1 MLEELITTAR
11 RVYCLY
17 RVSTLGQVE
26 KDDIPM
32 QKEACR
38 EFVRQ
43 HPGWEI
49 VREFSEK
56 GVSRFKVSAKD
67 RDAIQEIQWD
77 ALQNKFDILLVFM
90 FDRLGR
96 REDETPF
103 VVEWFVKNGIEVWS
117 AKEGQQRFDTH
128 VDKLLN
134 YIRYWQ
140 ASGESIKTS
149 VRTKTRMEQLTK
161 EGCFTGG
168 VVPFGYR
175 LEHKG
180 RTNKRNQDVGDLVID
195 PDEAEIVKLIFQKY
209 LYEGYGAQRLCR
221 YLTEQGIKNKKG
233 RNIPTTSIN
242 RIIKNPI
249 YTGVIR
255 NGDSQSDVLTDL
267 QIIDEETFE
276 KAQRMMEK
284 RVTHH
289 SDVPLNTKG
298 QSLLVG
304 NIYCGHCGGRLTLTT
319 SGRKR
324 ARKDGTVIRETRA
337 RYQCHYNIRHPGEC
351 NGQSGYGVE
360 KLDKLVDQIIRI
372 QLGRIQ
378 NAPSQ
383 ELIAKQ
389 QAQEVELV
397 KSRLNLLNEQY
408 RQKQREYQ
416 DLRAETIKVIQG
428 TSRLNVDLLNSLVAE
443 ASEQIKQ
450 LSWQIQTATAELEE
464 TVQSASQVLREYDQL
479 MGWAEMYDNCTF
491 EAKKMIVAQFVKEV
505 HVRRDYE
512 IDIEFNVSFEEFQAL
527 YLDKEPEEIRGRLE
541 ISVGFTDKEKED
553 MLAQGYVCETS
564 PLGNV
569 YYLPD
574 GVTVNGD
581 ISINYMEYP
590 WITCFEVS
598 GLAVSRS

>member
-1 MLEELITTAR
+1 
-11 RVYCLY
+11 
-17 RVSTLGQVE
+17 
-26 KDDIPM
+26 
-32 QKEACR
+32 
-38 EFVRQ
+38 
-43 HPGWEI
+43 
-49 VREFSEK
+49 
-56 GVSRFKVSAKD
+56 
-67 RDAIQEIQWD
+67 
-77 ALQNKFDILLVFM
+77 M

-149 VRTKTRMEQLTK
+149 VRTKTRMEQMTQ
-161 EGCFTGG
+161 EGHFTGG
-168 VVPFGYR
+168 GVPFGYR

-180 RTNKRNQDVGDLVID
+180 RTNKQNQDVGDLVVD

-209 LYEGYGAQRLCR
+209 LCEGYGAQRLCR
-221 YLTEQGIKNKKG
+221 YLAEQGITNRKG

-324 ARKDGTVIRETRA
+324 VRKDGTVIRETRA
-337 RYQCHYNIRHPGEC
+337 KYQCHYNIRHPGEC
-351 NGQSGYGVE
+351 DGQSGYGVE

-372 QLGRIQ
+372 QLGRIRS
-378 NAPSQ
+378 APSQ

-389 QAQEVELV
+389 AKEVDLA
-397 KSRLNLLNEQY
+397 KSKLNLLNEQY

-428 TSRLNVDLLNSLVAE
+428 ASRLNVDLLNSLVAE
-443 ASEQIKQ
+443 TSEQIKQ
-450 LSWQIQTATAELEE
+450 LSWKIQTATAELEE

-491 EAKKMIVAQFVKEV
+491 EAKKMIVAQFVKAV

-527 YLDKEPEEIRGRLE
+527 YLEGSQIKQKGREQIR
-541 ISVGFTDKEKED
+541 S
-553 MLAQGYVCETS
+553 
-564 PLGNV
+564 
-569 YYLPD
+569 
-574 GVTVNGD
+574 
-581 ISINYMEYP
+581 
-590 WITCFEVS
+590 
-598 GLAVSRS
+598 

>member
-1 MLEELITTAR
+1 MVEELISKEW
-11 RVYCLY
+11 RVCCLY

-26 KDDIPM
+26 KNDIPM

-38 EFVRQ
+38 EFVQQ
-43 HPGWEI
+43 HPGWKI
-49 VREFSEK
+49 VKEFSEK
-56 GVSRFKVSAKD
+56 GISGFKVSAKD
-67 RDAIQEIQWD
+67 RDAIQEIQRD

-168 VVPFGYR
+168 GVPFGYR
-175 LEHKG
+175 LEYKG
-180 RTNKRNQDVGDLVID
+180 RTNKRNQSVGDFVID

-221 YLTEQGIKNKKG
+221 YLTEQGIKNRKG

-255 NGDSQSDVLTDL
+255 NGETQSDVLTDL
-267 QIIDEETFE
+267 QIIDMETFE
-276 KAQRMMEK
+276 KAQQMMAK

-298 QSLLVG
+298 RSLLVG

-324 ARKDGTVIRETRA
+324 IRKDGTVMRETRA
-337 RYQCHYNIRHPGEC
+337 RYQCHYNVRHPGEC
-351 NGQSGYGVE
+351 DGQSGYGVE

-397 KSRLNLLNEQY
+397 KSRLSLLNEQY

-428 TSRLNVDLLNSLVAE
+428 TSRLNADLLNSLVSETA
-443 ASEQIKQ
+443 EQIKQ
-450 LSWQIQTATAELEE
+450 LAAQIQSTTAELEE
-464 TVQSASQVLREYDQL
+464 TVQTASQVLREYDQL
-479 MGWAEMYDNCTF
+479 ISWAEMYDHCTF
-491 EAKKMIVAQFVKEV
+491 EAKKMIVAKFVKAV
-505 HVRRDYE
+505 RVRRDYE

-527 YLDKEPEEIRGRLE
+527 YLEGEPEEAKRPGINT
-541 ISVGFTDKEKED
+541 I
-553 MLAQGYVCETS
+553 LAMETKK
-564 PLGNV
+564 
-569 YYLPD
+569 
-574 GVTVNGD
+574 
-581 ISINYMEYP
+581 
-590 WITCFEVS
+590 
-598 GLAVSRS
+598 

>member
-1 MLEELITTAR
+1 MLENLMADLR

-32 QKEACR
+32 QKQYCR
-38 EFVRQ
+38 EFVGQ

-49 VREFSEK
+49 IKEFSEK
-56 GVSRFKVSAKD
+56 GVSGFKVSAKD
-67 RDAIQEIQWD
+67 RDAIQEIQRD

-149 VRTKTRMEQLTK
+149 VRTKTRMEQLTQ
-161 EGCFTGG
+161 EGHFTGG
-168 VVPFGYR
+168 CVPFGYR
-175 LEHKG
+175 LGHKG
-180 RTNKRNQDVGDLVID
+180 RTNKRNQDVGDLVIE

-209 LYEGYGAQRLCR
+209 LCEGYGAQRLCR
-221 YLTEQGIKNKKG
+221 YLAEQGITNRKG

-255 NGDSQSDVLTDL
+255 NGDSQSEMLPEL
-267 QIIDEETFE
+267 QIIDAETYE
-276 KAQRMMEK
+276 RAQQMMEK

-289 SDVPLNTKG
+289 DDVPLNTKG
-298 QSLLVG
+298 RSLLVG
-304 NIYCGHCGGRLTLTT
+304 NVYYGHCGGRLTLTT

-324 ARKDGTVIRETRA
+324 VRKDGTVIRETRA
-337 RYQCHYNIRHPGEC
+337 RYQCHYNVRHPGEC
-351 NGQSGYGVE
+351 DGQSGYGVE

-378 NAPSQ
+378 NSPSQ
-383 ELIAKQ
+383 ELIEKQ
-389 QAQEVELV
+389 QAKEVELV

-428 TSRLNVDLLNSLVAE
+428 TSRLNADLLNSLVSE
-443 ASEQIKQ
+443 TTEQIKQ
-450 LSWQIQTATAELEE
+450 LGVQIQTTTAELEE
-464 TVQSASQVLREYDQL
+464 TVQTASQVLREYDQL
-479 MGWAEMYDNCTF
+479 ISWAEMYDHCTF
-491 EAKKMIVAQFVKEV
+491 EAKKMIVAKFVKAIR
-505 HVRRDYE
+505 VRRDYE

-527 YLDKEPEEIRGRLE
+527 YLEGEPEEAKRPGTNTI
-541 ISVGFTDKEKED
+541 
-553 MLAQGYVCETS
+553 LAMETKK
-564 PLGNV
+564 
-569 YYLPD
+569 
-574 GVTVNGD
+574 
-581 ISINYMEYP
+581 
-590 WITCFEVS
+590 
-598 GLAVSRS
+598 

>member
-1 MLEELITTAR
+1 MYMLENLMADLR

-32 QKEACR
+32 QKQYCR
-38 EFVRQ
+38 EFVGQ

-49 VREFSEK
+49 IKEFSEK
-56 GVSRFKVSAKD
+56 GVSGFKVSAKD
-67 RDAIQEIQWD
+67 RDAIQEIQRD

-149 VRTKTRMEQLTK
+149 VRTKTRMEQLTQ
-161 EGCFTGG
+161 EGYFTGG
-168 VVPFGYR
+168 CVPFGYR

-180 RTNKRNQDVGDLVID
+180 RTNKRNQDVGDLVIE

-209 LYEGYGAQRLCR
+209 LCEGYGAQRLCR
-221 YLTEQGIKNKKG
+221 YLAEQGITNRKG

-255 NGDSQSDVLTDL
+255 NGDSQSEMLPEL
-267 QIIDEETFE
+267 QIIDAETYE
-276 KAQRMMEK
+276 RAQQMMEK

-289 SDVPLNTKG
+289 DDVPLNTKG
-298 QSLLVG
+298 RSLLVG
-304 NIYCGHCGGRLTLTT
+304 NVYCGHCGGRLTLTT

-324 ARKDGTVIRETRA
+324 VRKDGTIVRETRA
-337 RYQCHYNIRHPGEC
+337 RYQCHYNVRHPGEC
-351 NGQSGYGVE
+351 DGQSGYGVE

-378 NAPSQ
+378 NSPSQ
-383 ELIAKQ
+383 ELIEKQ
-389 QAQEVELV
+389 QAKEVELV

-428 TSRLNVDLLNSLVAE
+428 TSRLNADLLNSLVSE
-443 ASEQIKQ
+443 TTEQIKQ
-450 LSWQIQTATAELEE
+450 LGVQIQTTTAELEE
-464 TVQSASQVLREYDQL
+464 TVQTASQVLREYDQL
-479 MGWAEMYDNCTF
+479 ISWAEMYDHCTF
-491 EAKKMIVAQFVKEV
+491 EAKKMIVAKFVKAIR
-505 HVRRDYE
+505 VRRDYE

-527 YLDKEPEEIRGRLE
+527 YLEGEPEEAKRPGTNTI
-541 ISVGFTDKEKED
+541 
-553 MLAQGYVCETS
+553 LAMETKK
-564 PLGNV
+564 
-569 YYLPD
+569 
-574 GVTVNGD
+574 
-581 ISINYMEYP
+581 
-590 WITCFEVS
+590 
-598 GLAVSRS
+598 

>member
-56 GVSRFKVSAKD
+56 GVSGFKVSAKD
-67 RDAIQEIQWD
+67 RDAIQEIQRD

-149 VRTKTRMEQLTK
+149 VRTKTRMEQLTQ
-161 EGCFTGG
+161 EGHFTGG
-168 VVPFGYR
+168 GVPFGYR

-221 YLTEQGIKNKKG
+221 YLTEQGITNRKG

-255 NGDSQSDVLTDL
+255 NGDSQSEMLPEL
-267 QIIDEETFE
+267 QIIDAETYE
-276 KAQRMMEK
+276 RAQQMMEK
-284 RVTHH
+284 RMTHH
-289 SDVPLNTKG
+289 GDVPLNTKG
-298 QSLLVG
+298 RSLLVG
-304 NIYCGHCGGRLTLTT
+304 NVYCGHCGGRLTLTT

-324 ARKDGTVIRETRA
+324 VRKDGTVIRETRA

-351 NGQSGYGVE
+351 DGQSGYGVE
-360 KLDKLVDQIIRI
+360 KLDKLIDQIIRI
-372 QLGRIQ
+372 QLGRIRS
-378 NAPSQ
+378 APSQ
-383 ELIAKQ
+383 ELIARQ
-389 QAQEVELV
+389 QTKEVDLA
-397 KSRLNLLNEQY
+397 KSKLNLLNEQY
-408 RQKQREYQ
+408 RQKQQEYQ

-464 TVQSASQVLREYDQL
+464 TVQSASQILREYDQL

-527 YLDKEPEEIRGRLE
+527 YLDKEPEEIRGRRNDT
-541 ISVGFTDKEKED
+541 V
-553 MLAQGYVCETS
+553 LAMETKTRQ
-564 PLGNV
+564 V
-569 YYLPD
+569 
-574 GVTVNGD
+574 V
-581 ISINYMEYP
+581 
-590 WITCFEVS
+590 
-598 GLAVSRS
+598 

>member
-1 MLEELITTAR
+1 MTENKN
-11 RVYCLY
+11 RVCCLY
-17 RVSTLGQVE
+17 RVSTDKQVDFNSNHE
-26 KDDIPM
+26 ADLPM
-32 QKEACR
+32 QRKACHKFAEAK
-38 EFVRQ
+38 
-43 HPGWEI
+43 GWVI
-49 VREFSEK
+49 VHEEQEE
-56 GVSRFKVSAKD
+56 GVSGHKVRAEA
-67 RDAIQEIQWD
+67 RDK
-77 ALQNKFDILLVFM
+77 LQIIKEYARKGKFDILLVFM

-168 VVPFGYR
+168 GVPFGYR

-221 YLTEQGIKNKKG
+221 YLAAQGIKNRSG

-249 YTGVIR
+249 YTGIIR
-255 NGDSQSDVLTDL
+255 NGETQSDVLTDL
-267 QIIDEETFE
+267 QIIDVETFE
-276 KAQRMMEK
+276 KAQQMMAK

-298 QSLLVG
+298 RSLLVG

-324 ARKDGTVIRETRA
+324 IRKDGTVMRETRA
-337 RYQCHYNIRHPGEC
+337 RYQCHYNVRHPGEC
-351 NGQSGYGVE
+351 DGQSGYGVE

-378 NAPSQ
+378 SAPPQ

-389 QAQEVELV
+389 QTKEVDLA
-397 KSRLNLLNEQY
+397 KSKLNLLNEQY

-428 TSRLNVDLLNSLVAE
+428 TSRLNVDLLNSLVDE
-443 ASEQIKQ
+443 TSEQIKQ
-450 LSWQIQTATAELEE
+450 LGIQIQTATAELEE
-464 TVQSASQVLREYDQL
+464 TAQNASQVLREYDQL

-491 EAKKMIVAQFVKEV
+491 EAKKMIVAQFVKAV

-527 YLDKEPEEIRGRLE
+527 YLDKEPEEIRGRRNDT
-541 ISVGFTDKEKED
+541 V
-553 MLAQGYVCETS
+553 LAMETKTRQ
-564 PLGNV
+564 V
-569 YYLPD
+569 
-574 GVTVNGD
+574 V
-581 ISINYMEYP
+581 
-590 WITCFEVS
+590 
-598 GLAVSRS
+598 

>member
-1 MLEELITTAR
+1 MFDKMVTAIK

-32 QKEACR
+32 QKQFCR
-38 EFVRQ
+38 EFVQ
-43 HPGWEI
+43 QQTGWEI
-49 VREFSEK
+49 VKEFSEK
-56 GVSRFKVSAKD
+56 GVSGFKVSAKD
-67 RDAIQEIQWD
+67 RDAIQEIQRD
-77 ALQNKFDILLVFM
+77 ALQNKFDVLLVFM

-149 VRTKTRMEQLTK
+149 VRTKTRMEQLTQ
-161 EGCFTGG
+161 EGYFTGG
-168 VVPFGYR
+168 GVPFGYR
-175 LEHKG
+175 LEHQG
-180 RTNKRNQDVGDLVID
+180 RTNKRNQDVGDLIVE

-221 YLTEQGIKNKKG
+221 YLAEQGITNRKG
-233 RNIPTTSIN
+233 RNIPTTTIN

-255 NGDSQSDVLTDL
+255 NGESQSEVLTDL
-267 QIIDEETFE
+267 QIIDVETFE
-276 KAQRMMEK
+276 KAQQMMEK
-284 RVTHH
+284 RATHH
-289 SDVPLNTKG
+289 NDVPLNTKG
-298 QSLLVG
+298 RSLLVG
-304 NIYCGHCGGRLTLTT
+304 NVYCGHCGGRLTLTT

-324 ARKDGTVIRETRA
+324 VRKDGTILRETRA

-351 NGQSGYGVE
+351 DGQSGYGVD

-378 NAPSQ
+378 NAPPQ
-383 ELIAKQ
+383 ELIEKQ
-389 QAQEVELV
+389 QAKELELI
-397 KSRLNLLNEQY
+397 KSKLKLLNDQY

-416 DLRAETIKVIQG
+416 DLRAETIKVVQG
-428 TSRLNVDLLNSLVAE
+428 TSRLNVDLLNSLVDE
-443 ASEQIKQ
+443 TSDQIKQ
-450 LSWQIQTATAELEE
+450 LEQQIQATTTEPEE
-464 TVQSASQVLREYDQL
+464 TLRDASQVLQEYDQL
-479 MGWAEMYDNCTF
+479 VGWAEMYDNCTF
-491 EAKKMIVAQFVKEV
+491 EAKKMIVAQFVKAV
-505 HVRRDYE
+505 RVRRDYE

-527 YLDKEPEEIRGRLE
+527 YLEGEPEEAKRPGAETL
-541 ISVGFTDKEKED
+541 
-553 MLAQGYVCETS
+553 LAIETKARQ
-564 PLGNV
+564 
-569 YYLPD
+569 
-574 GVTVNGD
+574 
-581 ISINYMEYP
+581 
-590 WITCFEVS
+590 
-598 GLAVSRS
+598 AV

>member
-56 GVSRFKVSAKD
+56 GVSGFKVSAKD
-67 RDAIQEIQWD
+67 RDAIQEIQRD

-276 KAQRMMEK
+276 KAQQMMEK

-298 QSLLVG
+298 RSLLVG

-324 ARKDGTVIRETRA
+324 VRKDGTVIRETRA

-351 NGQSGYGVE
+351 DGQSGYGVE
-360 KLDKLVDQIIRI
+360 KLDKLIDQIIRI
-372 QLGRIQ
+372 QLGRIRS
-378 NAPSQ
+378 APSQ
-383 ELIAKQ
+383 ELIARQ
-389 QAQEVELV
+389 QTKEVDLA
-397 KSRLNLLNEQY
+397 KSKLNLLNEQY
-408 RQKQREYQ
+408 RQKQQEYQ

-428 TSRLNVDLLNSLVAE
+428 TSHLNVDLLNSLVAE

-527 YLDKEPEEIRGRLE
+527 YLDKEPEEIRGRRNDT
-541 ISVGFTDKEKED
+541 V
-553 MLAQGYVCETS
+553 LAMETKTRQ
-564 PLGNV
+564 V
-569 YYLPD
+569 
-574 GVTVNGD
+574 V
-581 ISINYMEYP
+581 
-590 WITCFEVS
+590 
-598 GLAVSRS
+598 

>member
-1 MLEELITTAR
+1 MYMLEKLMTELR

-32 QKEACR
+32 QKQYCR
-38 EFVRQ
+38 EFVEQ

-49 VREFSEK
+49 VKEFSEK
-56 GVSRFKVSAKD
+56 GVSGFKVSAKD
-67 RDAIQEIQWD
+67 RDAIQEIQRD

-149 VRTKTRMEQLTK
+149 VRTKTRMEQLTQ
-161 EGCFTGG
+161 EGHFTGG
-168 VVPFGYR
+168 GIPFGYR
-175 LEHKG
+175 LEYTG
-180 RTNKRNQDVGDLVID
+180 RTNKRNQDVGDLVVD

-209 LYEGYGAQRLCR
+209 LCEGYGAQRLCR
-221 YLTEQGIKNKKG
+221 YLAEQGITNRKG

-242 RIIKNPI
+242 RIIKNSI

-255 NGDSQSDVLTDL
+255 NGDSRSEILPEL
-267 QIIDEETFE
+267 QIIDAETYE
-276 KAQRMMEK
+276 RAQQMMEK

-289 SDVPLNTKG
+289 GDVPLNTKG
-298 QSLLVG
+298 RSLLVG
-304 NIYCGHCGGRLTLTT
+304 NVYCGHCGGRLTLTT

-324 ARKDGTVIRETRA
+324 VRKDGTIVRETRA
-337 RYQCHYNIRHPGEC
+337 RYQCHYNVRHPGEC
-351 NGQSGYGVE
+351 DGQSGYGVE

-378 NAPSQ
+378 NSPSQ
-383 ELIAKQ
+383 ELIEKQ
-389 QAQEVELV
+389 QAKEVELV

-428 TSRLNVDLLNSLVAE
+428 TSRLNADLLNSLVSE
-443 ASEQIKQ
+443 TTEQIKQ
-450 LSWQIQTATAELEE
+450 LGVQIQTTTAELEE
-464 TVQSASQVLREYDQL
+464 TVQTASQVLREYDQL
-479 MGWAEMYDNCTF
+479 ISWAEMYDHCTF
-491 EAKKMIVAQFVKEV
+491 EAKKMIVAKFVKAV
-505 HVRRDYE
+505 RVRRDYE

-527 YLDKEPEEIRGRLE
+527 YLEGEPEEAKRPGTNTI
-541 ISVGFTDKEKED
+541 
-553 MLAQGYVCETS
+553 LAMETKK
-564 PLGNV
+564 
-569 YYLPD
+569 
-574 GVTVNGD
+574 
-581 ISINYMEYP
+581 
-590 WITCFEVS
+590 
-598 GLAVSRS
+598 

>member
-1 MLEELITTAR
+1 MLEELITKVR

-38 EFVRQ
+38 EFVQQ

-49 VREFSEK
+49 VKEFSEK
-56 GVSRFKVSAKD
+56 GVSGFKVSAKD
-67 RDAIQEIQWD
+67 RDAVQEIQRD

-103 VVEWFVKNGIEVWS
+103 VVEWFAKNDIEVWS
-117 AKEGQQRFDTH
+117 VKEGQQRFDTH

-276 KAQRMMEK
+276 KAQRMMER

-298 QSLLVG
+298 QSLLVR

-351 NGQSGYGVE
+351 DGQSGYGVE

-372 QLGRIQ
+372 QLGRIRS
-378 NAPSQ
+378 APSQ
-383 ELIAKQ
+383 ELIARQ
-389 QAQEVELV
+389 QTKGVDLA
-397 KSRLNLLNEQY
+397 KSKLNLLNEQY
-408 RQKQREYQ
+408 RQKQQEYQ

-512 IDIEFNVSFEEFQAL
+512 IDISSTCRLRNFKHCIWIKNQRKSGGEET
-527 YLDKEPEEIRGRLE
+527 IRFWRW
-541 ISVGFTDKEKED
+541 KQK
-553 MLAQGYVCETS
+553 QGK
-564 PLGNV
+564 
-569 YYLPD
+569 
-574 GVTVNGD
+574 
-581 ISINYMEYP
+581 
-590 WITCFEVS
+590 
-598 GLAVSRS
+598 

>member
-56 GVSRFKVSAKD
+56 GVSGFKVSAKD
-67 RDAIQEIQWD
+67 RDAIQEIQRD

-180 RTNKRNQDVGDLVID
+180 RTNKRNQDVGDLVVD

-276 KAQRMMEK
+276 KAQQLMEK
-284 RVTHH
+284 RVTRRN
-289 SDVPLNTKG
+289 DVPLNTKG
-298 QSLLVG
+298 RSLLVG

-324 ARKDGTVIRETRA
+324 VRKDGTVIRETRA

-351 NGQSGYGVE
+351 DGQSGYGVE

-372 QLGRIQ
+372 QLGRIRS
-378 NAPSQ
+378 APSQ
-383 ELIAKQ
+383 ELIARQ
-389 QAQEVELV
+389 QTKEVDLA
-397 KSRLNLLNEQY
+397 KSKLNLLNEQY
-408 RQKQREYQ
+408 RQKQQEYQ

-527 YLDKEPEEIRGRLE
+527 YLDKEPEEIRGRRNDT
-541 ISVGFTDKEKED
+541 V
-553 MLAQGYVCETS
+553 LAMETKTRQ
-564 PLGNV
+564 V
-569 YYLPD
+569 
-574 GVTVNGD
+574 V
-581 ISINYMEYP
+581 
-590 WITCFEVS
+590 
-598 GLAVSRS
+598 